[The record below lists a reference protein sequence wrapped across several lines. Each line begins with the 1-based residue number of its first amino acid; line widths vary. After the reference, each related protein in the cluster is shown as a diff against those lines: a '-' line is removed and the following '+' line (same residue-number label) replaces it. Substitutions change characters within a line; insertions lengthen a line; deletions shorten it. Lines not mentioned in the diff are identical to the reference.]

1 MSKPPVRILLIRSVY
16 ALVGVVLIGLGAA
29 ILKIGGVGV
38 DPYTALNAG
47 IADMLGWTLGGYQL
61 LSNAV
66 LFIPVLIW
74 GRKYIGP
81 GTVIN
86 MVLAGVFIDLFAG
99 LLAPMAPSD
108 HTPLSGAGFFIVGIL
123 VFGFGASAYMSA
135 GVGTAPYDAIAPMI
149 VDKTGWAYQRVR
161 VPQDLVILILAILV
175 HGPVGIGTLMTAFF
189 NGPLIQFFSAH
200 VHRPLVKHLTQGH
213 TVEAAHPD
221 AGMPGDPTKLV

>member
-1 MSKPPVRILLIRSVY
+1 MPKAPARALLTRSLY
-16 ALVGVVLIGLGAA
+16 AFIGVVLIGLGAA
-29 ILKIGGVGV
+29 VLKIGGVGV

-47 IADMLGWTLGGYQL
+47 IAEKIGWTLGGYQL

-66 LFIPVLIW
+66 LFVAVLIW

-99 LLAPMAPSD
+99 LLAPLAPTD
-108 HTPLSGAGFFIVGIL
+108 PTPLSGTGFFAVGIL

-135 GVGTAPYDAIAPMI
+135 GVGTAPYDALAPMI
-149 VDKTGWAYQRVR
+149 VDRTGWAYQRVR
-161 VPQDLVILILAILV
+161 VPQDLIVLILAILV

-200 VHRPLVKHLTQGH
+200 VHRPLVDRLTRGH
-213 TVEAAHPD
+213 EVEPAHPD
-221 AGMPGDPTKLV
+221 AGMPADPTKLV